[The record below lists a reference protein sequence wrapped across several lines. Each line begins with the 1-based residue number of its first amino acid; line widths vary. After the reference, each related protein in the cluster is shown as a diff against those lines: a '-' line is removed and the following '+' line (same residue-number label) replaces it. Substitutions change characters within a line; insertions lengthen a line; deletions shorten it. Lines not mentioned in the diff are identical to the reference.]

1 MKPLAQY
8 ELHTRKGMDFR
19 KDVILDLLN
28 RFPSST
34 QVLMDSCMNINLA
47 SQATI
52 HGDIQKMIKAKFISA
67 RVSKMDNRVVYLK
80 TTQSGKKYLEEL

>member
-52 HGDIQKMIKAKFISA
+52 HGDIQKMIKARLIST
-67 RVSKMDNRVVYLK
+67 RVSRIDGRVVYLK
-80 TTQSGKKYLEEL
+80 VTKTGKKYLEQL